1 MAVTV
6 TEHVN
11 FDRPITTVYATPSC
25 NESSSLLSSLIFRYA
40 IGKAVEKTLFLQSLH
55 CCLQQSD
62 SILRNYVLIVELLIS
77 NRNRFLRVYFIFSI
91 HCDSI

>member
-6 TEHVN
+6 TEHVH

-40 IGKAVEKTLFLQSLH
+40 IGKAVEKTLRLQSLH
-55 CCLQQSD
+55 LLLTAVGLHSPQ
-62 SILRNYVLIVELLIS
+62 LRPDC
-77 NRNRFLRVYFIFSI
+77 RVAYLE
-91 HCDSI
+91 